1 MSNVLL
7 HVWGHFRAAAYS
19 HWYCSNAIS
28 KCIKI
33 KTMQK
38 NKNKIVPF
46 TCSIQAAC
54 QWLWLCPLVRSPLGW
69 FHLFSYPLLICSVAF
84 NTHCVS
90 FIYQVYVPM
99 LAPRRGGS
107 GSGFYKV
114 SWDNDCYYGC
124 RNKIRLTST
133 NAGNFNVTLCSG
145 SHSNFI
151 RRINW
156 VTVDHNAVNGD
167 AVRNRCLWNA
177 TGWKNGV
184 E

>member
-1 MSNVLL
+1 MYNVLV
-7 HVWGHFRAAAYS
+7 HIWGHFRAAYS
-19 HWYCSNAIS
+19 HWYCSDAIS

-33 KTMQK
+33 KTMHK
-38 NKNKIVPF
+38 NKSKFVPF
-46 TCSIQAAC
+46 PYYIQAAC

-90 FIYQVYVPM
+90 FIYHVYVPV
-99 LAPRRGGS
+99 LAPGS
-107 GSGFYKV
+107 IKYPETM
-114 SWDNDCYYGC
+114 DCSYGC
-124 RNKIRLTST
+124 MNKRRLKSSK
-133 NAGNFNVTLCSG
+133 AENFNVTLCSG
-145 SHSNFI
+145 SHSDFI

-156 VTVDHNAVNGD
+156 VTVDRNVVNGD